1 MTKTFKYA
9 TCKNCGNTHVTWL
22 QSKTGNWYLADVNSG
37 IRGSQYTSPHFQ
49 TCTAVGPK
57 ADQLRAT
64 AEHNAKVEADRAAE
78 AVKSAEINARMLDMI
93 KAGMTS
99 EEIVAAIYGEYNQ
112 EGK

>member
-1 MTKTFKYA
+1 M
-9 TCKNCGNTHVTWL
+9 
-22 QSKTGNWYLADVNSG
+22 
-37 IRGSQYTSPHFQ
+37 
-49 TCTAVGPK
+49 
-57 ADQLRAT
+57 
-64 AEHNAKVEADRAAE
+64 EADRAAE